1 MSLDLAKIKSKLN
14 NLNNSNKNN
23 IWKPKPGKQVVRI
36 VPYKYD
42 PKYPF
47 VEMKFHYNVNG
58 KTYLSPDTYGRPD
71 PIVEFAD
78 KLKSTGDKEDWK
90 LGRSLEPK
98 MRTFACI
105 IDRDN
110 EGDGVKFW
118 GFGKQVYEELLSIMS
133 DPDYGDITDLVNG
146 RDIVV
151 EFKSAED
158 SGKSYPTTSI
168 RVKPN
173 VSPAVDPNNK
183 RLIDSIKNQPNIS
196 DMFVEHSYDELKQI
210 ADKWLNP
217 EEPDTDTSGT
227 SYNESESNSVAEVEV
242 SEDEVPFDTDDTKD
256 GKKETSGKSETD
268 FSKSFDE
275 LFSQ

>member
-217 EEPDTDTSGT
+217 EEPDMDTSGK
-227 SYNESESNSVAEVEV
+227 SYNEVESDSVAEVEV
-242 SEDEVPFDTDDTKD
+242 SEDEVPFDTDDAKT